1 MQTTAASR
9 TKASL
14 QNHLPVA
21 MNVGFYTEVV
31 DKLVGN
37 VWPKSLGF

>member
-9 TKASL
+9 TEASL
-14 QNHLPVA
+14 QNHLPFA

-31 DKLVGN
+31 DKFVENDGL
-37 VWPKSLGF
+37 KSLGS